1 MVLSVPVFA
10 IIVAILQFLL
20 KDRLKRKDLT
30 PNTEYYVNLYGFDE
44 NGNPIR
50 GEREK
55 PKKEKRYH
63 YMLGFL
69 NKRVDKKKQM
79 QMEETHETNGI
90 PDYRDIEDGYSVI
103 EDSSDKKDK
112 E

>member
-1 MVLSVPVFA
+1 
-10 IIVAILQFLL
+10 
-20 KDRLKRKDLT
+20 
-30 PNTEYYVNLYGFDE
+30 
-44 NGNPIR
+44 
-50 GEREK
+50 
-55 PKKEKRYH
+55 
-63 YMLGFL
+63 MLGFL